1 MTWNSK
7 YLVLTAALLL
17 PGWVVAAVDTAGF
30 EKNVKPILKNTCS
43 GCHNASVMSG
53 GVNLVPYMDA
63 STVAE
68 DRDVI
73 TVENTISFLRPA
85 ASAELFCRATVLRE
99 GQNLVFVEAEVM
111 VEGDAGRVLVAKM
124 SSTLAVIALKAKPAE
139 KPASSS

>member
-53 GVNLVPYMDA
+53 GVNLVPYLDA

-68 DRDVI
+68 DRPSWDKIIEKIESGEMPPKGIPRPSQAQI
-73 TVENTISFLRPA
+73 TALTTFVHSEFEKA
-85 ASAELFCRATVLRE
+85 DA
-99 GQNLVFVEAEVM
+99 LV
-111 VEGDAGRVLVAKM
+111 K
-124 SSTLAVIALKAKPAE
+124 
-139 KPASSS
+139 